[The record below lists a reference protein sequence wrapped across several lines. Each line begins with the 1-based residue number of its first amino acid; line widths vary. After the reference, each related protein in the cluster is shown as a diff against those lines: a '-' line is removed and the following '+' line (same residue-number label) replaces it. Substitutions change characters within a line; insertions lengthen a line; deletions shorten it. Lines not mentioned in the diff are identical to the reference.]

1 MPGDTLRSCLHRR
14 NTDKLIEI
22 TKRLSPKFGLNFD
35 LGTSEWEKVKKN
47 AQIDSRRMS
56 TEEFR
61 EELSKINDKIE
72 IIGDFAGANNRIK
85 AQCKVCNHE
94 WHVRPSSLRL
104 GSGCPKCA
112 GTLKNDT

>member
-1 MPGDTLRSCLHRR
+1 MSGKKLR
-14 NTDKLIEI
+14 
-22 TKRLSPKFGLNFD
+22 
-35 LGTSEWEKVKKN
+35 KN

-85 AQCKVCNHE
+85 HNVKSVIMN
-94 WHVRPSSLRL
+94 
-104 GSGCPKCA
+104 GM
-112 GTLKNDT
+112 

>member
-1 MPGDTLRSCLHRR
+1 
-14 NTDKLIEI
+14 
-22 TKRLSPKFGLNFD
+22 
-35 LGTSEWEKVKKN
+35 
-47 AQIDSRRMS
+47 MS

-94 WHVRPSSLRL
+94 WHVRPSSLRS

-112 GTLKNDT
+112 GTLKIVSGFKSDSTASDKLNGVVVRVSKVEKLIMSINLRNIIQP